1 MIILFTEVIDK
12 KFQKVLKT
20 SDLFEISFIQSSKK
34 KKMPFLLGHFQMVH
48 TMHFSHKLNLKQGVS
63 MFRIKDSYEDNV
75 TGMLSNC

>member
-20 SDLFEISFIQSSKK
+20 SDLFKKSFVQVSKK
-34 KKMPFLLGHFQMVH
+34 KENAPLLGHFQMVH
-48 TMHFSHKLNLKQGVS
+48 TMHFLHKLNLKQGVS
-63 MFRIKDSYEDNV
+63 IFRIRDSYEDNV